1 MCGIAGILSADPA
14 HITEQ
19 RLKRMTDAIAHRGPD
34 GQGRWISPSHLAG
47 LGSRR
52 LSIIDLSPAGAQP
65 MHYLDRYTLIH
76 NGEIYN
82 YRELRSLLQLK
93 GYSFSSRTDTEV
105 IMAAYDLYGTSCL
118 QHFDGMFA
126 FALWDEQERTLFL
139 ARDRFGE
146 KPLFI
151 YQDSHQFLFASEMKA
166 LWAAGI
172 IKDSN
177 PAMLFNFI
185 TLGYTQNPADG
196 SETFFRH
203 INKLPARSFLLYHAP
218 SQQSQIS
225 KYWDPYPEEGAHM
238 RGIAGAGV
246 ASVSAASVSTATRN
260 TATRSEQAVLDE
272 FTALLADSVN
282 KRLRSDVSVGTSLSG
297 GLDSSTIVAH
307 ILRQENPPQKLPT
320 FSAVFPGFAKD
331 ESAYISLV
339 TRHFSLENCQT
350 TPGPA
355 DLIRDFEKLVHH
367 QEEPFQSSSIY
378 AQFSVFGLAAGRH
391 VKVLLDGQG
400 ADELLAG
407 YPKYYSWYWRE
418 LYRSDK
424 KTLALEL
431 AAAKDFDA
439 PEDWGWK
446 NRLAAW
452 LPAYALR
459 YQKKRRAAR
468 QLGNEDLSRDFVRQ
482 SGISYYD
489 IPPAGSL
496 NGILYYNALR
506 NGMEELLRYADR
518 NSMAHG
524 VEVRLPFLDHRLAEF
539 VFSLPAHFKI
549 RAGWTKWLLRKTAE
563 PILPTGIA
571 WRRDKIG
578 YEPPQQTWMQDPTLQ
593 EYVQEARRSLVE
605 TGVLDRG
612 VLQKKIQP
620 MDAHAAENFDWR
632 YLVAAACLRPS

>member
-34 GQGRWISPSHLAG
+34 GQGHWISPSGMAG

-118 QHFDGMFA
+118 RHLDGMFA
-126 FALWDEQERTLFL
+126 FALWDEQEKTLFL

-146 KPLFI
+146 KPLFVC
-151 YQDSHQFLFASEMKA
+151 QDSHQFLFASEMKA

-203 INKLPARSFLLYHAP
+203 INKLPARSFLLYHALT
-218 SQQSQIS
+218 QQSQIS
-225 KYWDPYPEEGAHM
+225 KYWDPYPEEGAHI
-238 RGIAGAGV
+238 RGTANTSAR
-246 ASVSAASVSTATRN
+246 SPAASSPTATSTAD
-260 TATRSEQAVLDE
+260 RSEQAILDE
-272 FTALLADSVN
+272 FRALLSDSVN
-282 KRLRSDVSVGTSLSG
+282 KRLRSDVSIGTSLSG
-297 GLDSSTIVAH
+297 GLDSSTIVAS
-307 ILRQENPPQKLPT
+307 ILAQQDAPRKLPT

-339 TRHFSLENCQT
+339 TRHFSLENHQT

-355 DLIRDFEKLVHH
+355 DLVRDFEKLVRH

-418 LYRSDK
+418 LYRNDK

-431 AAAKDFDA
+431 AAAKDFDT
-439 PEDWGWK
+439 PDDWSWK
-446 NRLAAW
+446 NRLAAL
-452 LPAYALR
+452 LPVYAER
-459 YQKKRRAAR
+459 YQKKRRAAL
-468 QLGNEDLSRDFVRQ
+468 QLDNKDLSKDFVRQ

-489 IPPAGSL
+489 IPSVGHL
-496 NGILYYNALR
+496 NGILYYNALM

-539 VFSLPAHFKI
+539 LFSLPAHFKI
-549 RAGWTKWLLRKTAE
+549 RAGWTKWLLRKSAE
-563 PILPTGIA
+563 PMLPTGIA

-578 YEPPQQTWMQDPTLQ
+578 YEPPQHAWMQDRTLQ
-593 EYVQEARRSLVE
+593 EYVMEARRSLVKI
-605 TGVLDRG
+605 GILDPA

-620 MDAHAAENFDWR
+620 MEAHAAENSDWR
-632 YLVAAACLRPS
+632 YLVTAACLKPMA

>member
-34 GQGRWISPSHLAG
+34 GQGHWISPSRLAG

-126 FALWDEQERTLFL
+126 FALWDEQEKTLFL

-196 SETFFRH
+196 SETFFRN
-203 INKLPARSFLLYHAP
+203 IKKLPARSFILYHAVT
-218 SQQSQIS
+218 QQSETRQ
-225 KYWDPYPEEGAHM
+225 YWDPCSEEGA
-238 RGIAGAGV
+238 AGKFQTGGGEQRAAG
-246 ASVSAASVSTATRN
+246 
-260 TATRSEQAVLDE
+260 SEQAVLDE
-272 FTALLADSVN
+272 FSALLADSVD

-297 GLDSSTIVAH
+297 GLDSSTIVAS
-307 ILRQENPPQKLPT
+307 ILRQADPLHKLPT

-339 TRHFSLENCQT
+339 TRHFFLENYQT
-350 TPGPA
+350 TPTSA
-355 DLIRDFEKLVHH
+355 DLILDFEKLVHH

-378 AQFSVFGLAAGRH
+378 AQFSVFGLAASWH
-391 VKVLLDGQG
+391 IKVLLDGQG

-431 AAAKDFDA
+431 AAAKDFDT
-439 PEDWGWK
+439 PDDWGWK
-446 NRLAAW
+446 NRLAAL
-452 LPAYALR
+452 LPTYAR
-459 YQKKRRAAR
+459 HYQKKSRVAL
-468 QLGNEDLSRDFVRQ
+468 QLDNKDLSRDFVRQ

-489 IPPAGSL
+489 IPPVGSL
-496 NGILYYNALR
+496 NGVLYYNALM

-539 VFSLPAHFKI
+539 LFALPAHFKI
-549 RAGWTKWLLRKTAE
+549 RAGWTKWLLRKAAE
-563 PILPTGIA
+563 PILPPEIV

-578 YEPPQQTWMQDPTLQ
+578 YEPPQHAWMQDPTLQ
-593 EYVQEARRSLVE
+593 EYVHEARRSLVKM
-605 TGVLDRG
+605 GVLEPA

-620 MDAHAAENFDWR
+620 MESHAAENSDWR

>member
-34 GQGRWISPSHLAG
+34 GEGRWISPSRLAG

-118 QHFDGMFA
+118 QYLDGMFA
-126 FALWDEQERTLFL
+126 FALWDEQEKTLFL

-146 KPLFI
+146 KPLFV
-151 YQDSHQFLFASEMKA
+151 YQDSSQFLFASEMKA

-203 INKLPARSFLLYHAP
+203 INKLPARSFLLYHALT
-218 SQQSQIS
+218 QQSETRR
-225 KYWDPYPEEGAHM
+225 YWDPWPEEGAHI
-238 RGIAGAGV
+238 RGMAGTTPTIPT
-246 ASVSAASVSTATRN
+246 S
-260 TATRSEQAVLDE
+260 RSEQVILDE
-272 FTALLADSVN
+272 FGVLLSDSVN
-282 KRLRSDVSVGTSLSG
+282 KRLRSDVTVGTSLSG
-297 GLDSSTIVAH
+297 GLDSSTIVAS
-307 ILRQENPPQKLPT
+307 ILSQPDAPRKLPT

-339 TRHFSLENCQT
+339 TRHFSLENHQT
-350 TPGPA
+350 TPTSA
-355 DLIRDFEKLVHH
+355 DLIRDFEKLIHH

-418 LYRSDK
+418 LYRNDK
-424 KTLALEL
+424 KALAKEL
-431 AAAKDFDA
+431 AAAKDFDT
-439 PEDWGWK
+439 PDDWGWK
-446 NRLAAW
+446 NRLAAL
-452 LPAYALR
+452 LPTYARR
-459 YQKKRRAAR
+459 YQKHR
-468 QLGNEDLSRDFVRQ
+468 QATLQPGNKDLSRDFVRQ

-489 IPPAGSL
+489 IPPVGSL
-496 NGILYYNALR
+496 NGVLYYNALM

-539 VFSLPAHFKI
+539 LFSLPAHFKI
-549 RAGWTKWLLRKTAE
+549 RAGWTKWLLRKSAE
-563 PILPTGIA
+563 PMLPTGIA

-578 YEPPQQTWMQDPTLQ
+578 YEPPQHAWMQDRTLQ
-593 EYVQEARRSLVE
+593 EYVVEARRSLVKM
-605 TGVLDRG
+605 GILDQA

-620 MDAHAAENFDWR
+620 MEAHAAENFDWR
-632 YLVAAACLRPS
+632 YLVTAACLRPF

>member
-1 MCGIAGILSADPA
+1 
-14 HITEQ
+14 
-19 RLKRMTDAIAHRGPD
+19 
-34 GQGRWISPSHLAG
+34 
-47 LGSRR
+47 
-52 LSIIDLSPAGAQP
+52 

-82 YRELRSLLQLK
+82 YRELRSVLQLK

-126 FALWDEQERTLFL
+126 FALWDEQEKTLFL

-146 KPLFI
+146 KPLFV
-151 YQDSHQFLFASEMKA
+151 YQDNHQFLFASEMKA

-203 INKLPARSFLLYHAP
+203 INKLPARSFLLYHALT
-218 SQQSQIS
+218 QQSETRQ
-225 KYWDPYPEEGAHM
+225 YWDPYPQEGAHI
-238 RGIAGAGV
+238 RGT
-246 ASVSAASVSTATRN
+246 ASTASAASGAGMAGTGAAGT
-260 TATRSEQAVLDE
+260 SEQAVLDE
-272 FTALLADSVN
+272 FSALLSDSVS

-297 GLDSSTIVAH
+297 GLDSSTIVAS
-307 ILRQENPPQKLPT
+307 ILSQPDAPRKLPT

-339 TRHFSLENCQT
+339 TRHFTLENHQT
-350 TPGPA
+350 NPTSS

-378 AQFSVFGLAAGRH
+378 AQFSVFGLAASRH

-418 LYRSDK
+418 LYGRDK
-424 KTLALEL
+424 KTLAREL
-431 AAAKDFDA
+431 SEAKSSGVS
-439 PEDWGWK
+439 ERWTWQ
-446 NRLAAW
+446 NRLAAL
-452 LPAYALR
+452 LPEFAGR
-459 YQKKRRAAR
+459 FQKKRRAAT
-468 QLGNEDLSRDFVRQ
+468 QLGHSDLSPDFVRL
-482 SGISYYD
+482 SGVSYYD
-489 IPPAGSL
+489 IPPVAGL
-496 NGILYYNALR
+496 NGVLYYNALM
-506 NGMEELLRYADR
+506 NGLEELLRYADR

-524 VEVRLPFLDHRLAEF
+524 VEVRLPFLDHRIAEF
-539 VFSLPAHFKI
+539 LFSLPAHVKI
-549 RAGWTKWLLRKTAE
+549 RDGWTKWLLRKSMTE
-563 PILPTGIA
+563 MLPEAIV
-571 WRRDKIG
+571 WRKDKIG
-578 YEPPQQTWMQDPTLQ
+578 YEPPQRAWMQNAMLQ
-593 EYVQEARRSLVE
+593 EYMHEARRSLVKMD
-605 TGVLDRG
+605 VLHEK

-620 MDAHAAENFDWR
+620 MGAHAAENYDWR
-632 YLVAAACLRPS
+632 YMVAAACLKD